1 MSKIYNDVTI
11 LIVTYKSEKIIFQA
25 IKNFNK
31 KFNIIVCE
39 NSSNMFFKNLIE
51 KKFSNTKVV
60 LTGDNLGVS
69 KAVNIGLKKI
79 KTKFVFWVSPDTLLN
94 KNCLKK
100 IYNCIIQKPNTAIV
114 APINLDRKLKNYG
127 YFQNFLTSRNA
138 EVVNHLKY
146 KYVDWVLGVAW
157 LMDVKKISKIGFFDE
172 NFFLDFEEMDVCF
185 RFRNKNFNI
194 VISLDAFVISKPA
207 QSVNAN
213 KNHLSRQRMWHYG
226 WSSFYFYKK
235 NYSFFYSL
243 ISNSNI
249 FFINLIKMIYHFVLF
264 DSNKFLNYFYYISGF
279 VCSVLRV
286 KSYLRKNL

>member
-51 KKFSNTKVV
+51 KKFSNTRVV

-100 IYNCIIQKPNTAIV
+100 IYNCIRQKPNTAIV

-127 YFQNFLTSRNA
+127 YFQNFLTSRNV

-194 VISLDAFVISKPA
+194 EILK
-207 QSVNAN
+207 
-213 KNHLSRQRMWHYG
+213 
-226 WSSFYFYKK
+226 
-235 NYSFFYSL
+235 
-243 ISNSNI
+243 
-249 FFINLIKMIYHFVLF
+249 
-264 DSNKFLNYFYYISGF
+264 
-279 VCSVLRV
+279 
-286 KSYLRKNL
+286 